1 MVEPNKHTL
10 YRTLPLKVWKADTFM
25 KRLKGLMFR
34 KMPLQHD
41 ALLITPCNSIH
52 MCFMF
57 FSIDV
62 VFLNEKNQIVKMV
75 QKLKPWSFVAPVK
88 GASTTL
94 ELPEGSIEKLS
105 IKPGEFLNISID

>member
-1 MVEPNKHTL
+1 MVESKEHTL
-10 YRTLPLKVWKADTFM
+10 YRTLPLKVWKADTFT

-34 KMPLQHD
+34 KTPLHHD

-62 VFLNEKNQIVKMV
+62 VFLNEENQIIKSVKR
-75 QKLKPWSFVAPVK
+75 LKPWGFVAPVK
-88 GASTTL
+88 GASATL
-94 ELPEGSIEKLS
+94 ELPEGTIEELALN
-105 IKPGEFLNISID
+105 PGIFLNISID